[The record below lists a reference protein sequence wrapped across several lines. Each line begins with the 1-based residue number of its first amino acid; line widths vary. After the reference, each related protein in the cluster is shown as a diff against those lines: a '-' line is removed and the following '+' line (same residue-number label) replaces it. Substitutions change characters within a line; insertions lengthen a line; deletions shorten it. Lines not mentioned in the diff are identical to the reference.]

1 MAERA
6 SGQESKGAKSA
17 KSGNASSSSAGKGI
31 SGREAV
37 DEARN
42 QLAELM
48 GRPVESVSGMERE
61 EEGGG
66 WMITVQVVE
75 LSRIP
80 TSTDVLGSYAVR
92 VDSSGEVVGYE
103 RTRRYRRNQSDEG

>member
-6 SGQESKGAKSA
+6 SGQE
-17 KSGNASSSSAGKGI
+17 KSGKSQTKGSSSGGEEI

-37 DEARN
+37 EEART

-61 EEGGG
+61 EDGGG

-92 VDSSGEVVGYE
+92 VDANGEVVGYE
-103 RTRRYRRNQSDEG
+103 RTRRYRRNQADEG

>member
-6 SGQESKGAKSA
+6 AGKESKSA
-17 KSGNASSSSAGKGI
+17 DKSGNASSSSGGKEI

-37 DEARN
+37 EEARN

-48 GRPVESVSGMERE
+48 GRPVESVLGMERQE
-61 EEGGG
+61 DGGG
-66 WMITVQVVE
+66 WKITVQVVE

-92 VDSSGEVVGYE
+92 VDSSGEIVGYE
-103 RTRRYRRNQSDEG
+103 RTRRYPRNQAAEG